1 MPKVTILPVELT
13 AEVAAGENLLD
24 AGEHAGVEMVAGCFN
39 CSCGTCAVEV
49 VRGGENL
56 AAPAPREIEV
66 LTASERHPSRFR
78 LACTTKVLRGEVTIR
93 QLD

>member
-1 MPKVTILPVELT
+1 MPKVTILPVELA
-13 AEVAAGENLLD
+13 AEVAVGENLLD

-49 VRGGENL
+49 IRGAENL
-56 AAPAPREIEV
+56 AAVTPREAEV
-66 LTASERHPSRFR
+66 LAASQRHPGRFR
-78 LACTTKVLRGEVTIR
+78 LACATKVLRGETTIR

>member
-1 MPKVTILPVELT
+1 MPKVTILPVELA
-13 AEVAAGENLLD
+13 AEVAVGENLLD

-49 VRGGENL
+49 IRGRENL
-56 AAPAPREIEV
+56 AAATPREAEV
-66 LTASERHPSRFR
+66 LAARQRKPDRFR
-78 LACTTKVLRGEVTIR
+78 LACATKVIRGEVTIR